1 MNRKEFYNTLSED
14 VKAKIKACKTEEE
27 MMRVLAEEKI
37 ELDSELLE
45 SVSGGVSDWDT
56 EKECRAN
63 SGSCKTD
70 CEKGCPNHCTCN

>member
-37 ELDSELLE
+37 ELDPELLE
-45 SVSGGVSDWDT
+45 GISGG
-56 EKECRAN
+56 RQLL
-63 SGSCKTD
+63 GR
-70 CEKGCPNHCTCN
+70 KGGHCDSHCTHCNCD